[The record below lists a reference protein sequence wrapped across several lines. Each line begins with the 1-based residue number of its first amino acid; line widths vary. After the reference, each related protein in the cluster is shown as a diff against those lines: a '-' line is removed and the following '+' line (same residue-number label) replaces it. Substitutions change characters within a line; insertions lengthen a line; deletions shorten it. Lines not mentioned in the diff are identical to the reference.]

1 MKTQNDEDKE
11 PMHER
16 EAAVS
21 LATRNIL
28 GTHGYLQH
36 SQTGKDKE

>member
-1 MKTQNDEDKE
+1 MKTQNDENKE
-11 PMHER
+11 SVHER
-16 EAAVS
+16 EIAVS

-36 SQTGKDKE
+36 SKTGKDKG